1 MKSRPFLVLALSAL
15 ALRVACALVTEVAPI
30 FPAYY
35 YTDARLSHEAAVT
48 ALRAKEQGG
57 QPVFEGPR
65 AARVQVFL
73 VYQLYRLTGP
83 RPLVVK
89 LVNALLGAAGVA
101 LLAWLFSLAFSM
113 RAAILSGL
121 LVAVWPSHV
130 FYTSQNLKEAPAN
143 LLAYAGLSCLLAAV
157 FSAETPRARRAAF
170 IAGAVLAMIGVG
182 FYRPPVLTALSAAL
196 LAALLFAVV
205 LSSGRRLQALAA
217 VGVVAAALTLYTWM
231 SRRADAYE
239 SQLIPA
245 VSPTGLDVYRKA
257 QVRVGHE
264 MARNLGKREL
274 GTSLYPETEFKN
286 WGDVLAY
293 LPKASFTVLFMPLPI
308 LYPMD
313 GKIGRIAA
321 SGENLLLLLITA
333 LAVVGITRGPKT
345 PARLGLLVFFAVLTV
360 GAALFE
366 IDLGSAGR
374 HKLLYLPMLFPF
386 AAEELLRLSGAPW
399 RPWQAG

>member
-1 MKSRPFLVLALSAL
+1 MTSRPFLVLAASAL

-35 YTDARLSHEAAVT
+35 YTDARLSHEAAVA
-48 ALRAKEQGG
+48 ALRATEQGG
-57 QPVFEGPR
+57 QPIFEGPR

-73 VYQLYRLTGP
+73 VYQLYRLAGP

-89 LVNALLGAAGVA
+89 LVNALLGAVGIAF
-101 LLAWLFSLAFSM
+101 LAWLFSLAFSM
-113 RAAILSGL
+113 RAAILSGI

-157 FSAETPRARRAAF
+157 FSADASRPRRAVFA
-170 IAGAVLAMIGVG
+170 AGAVLAMIGVG

-196 LAALLFAVV
+196 LAALFFAVA
-205 LSSGRRLQALAA
+205 STSGRRLQALAA
-217 VGVVAAALTLYTWM
+217 VGMVAAALTLYSWM

-245 VSPTGLDVYRKA
+245 TSVAKINSYRKD
-257 QVRVGHE
+257 QVRVGRD
-264 MARNLGKREL
+264 MARHLGNREL
-274 GTSLYPETEFKN
+274 GTSIYPDAEFKI
-286 WGDVLAY
+286 WGDVLSY
-293 LPKASFTVLFMPLPI
+293 LPKAAFTVLFMPLPI

-321 SGENLLLLLITA
+321 SGENLLLLIITA
-333 LAVVGITRGPKT
+333 LAVVGVVRGQKS
-345 PARLGLLVFFAVLTV
+345 PARVALLVFFLSLTV

-386 AAEELLRLSGAPW
+386 AIEELLRW
-399 RPWQAG
+399 RA